1 MSASAR
7 YSDKRL
13 ADGFSAY
20 VLLSEPLQ
28 FRTHEILAAV
38 REDFPGLEWS
48 DTLGADMAFD
58 SSTVSLG
65 VFFADPKGG
74 PQPPTMRIISAP
86 GRCPVEWPDILHKS
100 RYTFPRR
107 PQRWSRMSAAC
118 GSASNRSMRPM
129 PRGRFDAARRLTCLA
144 AVFAKLPVCTG
155 IYFPSADQLVR
166 PADWVQA
173 AEKAMEAKFP
183 ATQWVTLAVNPVP
196 DGSSPS
202 PSRSNHWPCG
212 LHGP

>member
-100 RYTFPRR
+100 RYTFPEA
-107 PQRWSRMSAAC
+107 PAAVESHVSC
-118 GSASNRSMRPM
+118 LWLSLESVDATYAA
-129 PRGRFDAARRLTCLA
+129 RFDAARRLTCLA

-202 PSRSNHWPCG
+202 PSR
-212 LHGP
+212 